1 MGFCQRI
8 DDCFPAKV
16 RRWFGIVIA
25 IFDVFLFGGYHYGFN
40 SLVEVYK
47 SVGLYAYNCTQEGC
61 LYHENMF
68 GVVFIVWMVSQ
79 MCLIVLAGVLLDK
92 VGLRITKILAT
103 ILFSAGTLMFAFTTA
118 STVPLFYAAGILVA
132 LASICSLICNHQV
145 SSMFPHIRGL
155 CISLISGAYDSS
167 TVIAFI
173 ISLTYKAFPFKWSF
187 IILAIF
193 AVFVGIFV
201 ALFILTR
208 YSRDMG
214 KYAAS
219 SKKEEVDF
227 SENSLTGGD
236 VPKLDIYGEISA
248 LLDERFPSLK
258 SCVFS
263 MPYLLINIWFTLG
276 LFRFSFYLTHFVKHI
291 TAMFITDATL
301 KVHLLT
307 VSSAFFLCGFLVAPI
322 TGTIIDYFLRRARNK
337 IEQMLILKK
346 DSYYPNK
353 IYYTLVGGLV
363 PALSL
368 MAVFAVLLSIMMFI
382 PQYIACYA
390 AFIFLVIVRSLLFS
404 TFISFLLS
412 AFPVR
417 YFGTLNGISNALA
430 GIISLLQYAF
440 LETSTL
446 VDNIVT
452 LLISTGIFFIPI
464 VFLILS
470 KKN

>member
-1 MGFCQRI
+1 MGFCQSI
-8 DDCFPAKV
+8 DNCFPAKV
-16 RRWFGIVIA
+16 RRWVGIVIA
-25 IFDVFLFGGYHYGFN
+25 LLDVFLFGGYHYGFN

-47 SVGLYAYNCTQEGC
+47 SVGLYAYNCTDTGC

-79 MCLIVLAGVLLDK
+79 MCLIVFAGILMDI
-92 VGLRITKILAT
+92 VGLRITKLVAAVMY
-103 ILFSAGTLMFAFTTA
+103 SAGTLMFAFTTA

-132 LASICSLICNHQV
+132 LASIMSLICNHQV
-145 SSMFPHIRGL
+145 SSMFPQVRGL
-155 CISLISGAYDSS
+155 CISLMSGAFDSS
-167 TVIAFI
+167 TLIAFI
-173 ISLTYKAFPFKWSF
+173 ISLTYKTFPFKWSF
-187 IILAIF
+187 IILAICSL
-193 AVFVGIFV
+193 AVGTFV

-208 YSRDMG
+208 YTNDMG
-214 KYAAS
+214 NYAAS
-219 SKKEEVDF
+219 HTKDEVVL
-227 SENSLTGGD
+227 SEDASAGD
-236 VPKLDIYGEISA
+236 LPKTDIYGEISTV
-248 LLDERFPSLK
+248 LDERFPSLK

-291 TAMFITDATL
+291 VAMFISDATL
-301 KVHLLT
+301 KVHLLS
-307 VSSAFFLCGFLVAPI
+307 VSSAFFLSGFFVAPV

-346 DSYYPNK
+346 DLYYPNK
-353 IYYTLVGGLV
+353 IYYTLVCGLV

-368 MAVFAVLLSIMMFI
+368 MTAFAVLLSLMMFI
-382 PQYIACYA
+382 PHYIAFYA

-417 YFGTLNGISNALA
+417 YFGTLNGISSTVA
-430 GIISLLQYAF
+430 GLISLIQYAF

-446 VDNIVT
+446 TDNIVT
-452 LLISTGIFFIPI
+452 LIIALSTFVIPV
-464 VFLILS
+464 VFVVLA